1 MVYKNDLLEEIK
13 FAISHL
19 KPLKAIVFGSFAY
32 GTPHKDSDLDILVI
46 LNKSGISKNYSE
58 LIENKHELSK
68 LLRDIRK
75 RIPVDL
81 LVYTKDEWEYIKK
94 SGSSFYKNIE
104 KRGVTII

>member
-1 MVYKNDLLEEIK
+1 MIHKKDLFEDIK
-13 FAISHL
+13 SAVSHL
-19 KPLKAIVFGSFAY
+19 RPFKAIIFGSFAY
-32 GTPHKDSDLDILVI
+32 GTPHKDSDLDIIVI
-46 LNKSGISKNYSE
+46 LNKYGISKNYSE

-75 RIPVDL
+75 RIPIDL

-104 KRGVTII
+104 KQGVTII